1 MWKSWDVWLEKS
13 ERKVTVFEE
22 NTHGVGV
29 WMMYGAS
36 DTQEWGEYLSLSAIM
51 GRDGTVDIFP
61 SFICLES
68 WI

>member
-1 MWKSWDVWLEKS
+1 M
-13 ERKVTVFEE
+13 TVFEE

-29 WMMYGAS
+29 WMRYGAS
-36 DTQEWGEYLSLSAIM
+36 DTQEWGGKYLSLCALM
-51 GRDGTVDIFP
+51 GRDGTVDVFP